1 MQAIWNQTV
10 IAESDD
16 VVMVENNAYF
26 PRSSLKM
33 EFTAPSDTHTHCH
46 WKGQASYFHL
56 NVAGKLN
63 PDAVWFYPSPKAG
76 AEQVQD
82 RVAFWKG
89 VVIKP

>member
-1 MQAIWNQTV
+1 MKAIWNNTV

-16 VVMVENNAYF
+16 ITTVEGNAYF

-33 EFTAPSDTHTHCH
+33 EFTQPSNTHTSCH
-46 WKGQASYFHL
+46 WKGQANYFHL
-56 NVAGKLN
+56 NVAGQTN

-76 AEQVQD
+76 AEQVAD

-89 VVIKP
+89 VVVK